1 MQQLTKLTLSVLAL
15 SVSYSA
21 QAELAG
27 AQSAPSNNVNYIQV
41 GGTNYTNDNPNG
53 HIGSPGSPG
62 IMVNKMSPNAN
73 DRKFVSLFGL
83 QFVAWPDFNG
93 ISHVDSS
100 HPFMPQKHKGKIGSM
115 DFAKVPDWNI
125 FQSGVYFGEWSD
137 SGALN
142 ASDRQVWY
150 VGKDKTSNMPTS
162 GSATYNVKGI
172 RQYQHNGI
180 MTGTLTANFS
190 TNKLS
195 GNVGDINFGN
205 NVNINSNNASFAGG
219 VNVGST
225 QGNTQGHFFHS
236 NAERL
241 AGIATFASNK
251 NLDTA
256 FGGKKQ

>member
-1 MQQLTKLTLSVLAL
+1 MQKLTKLTLSVLAL

-27 AQSAPSNNVNYIQV
+27 AQSTPSNNVNYIQV
-41 GGTNYTNDNPNG
+41 GGTNYSNDDPNG
-53 HIGSPGSPG
+53 HIGPEGSPG
-62 IMVNKMSPNAN
+62 IMVNKMSPNPN
-73 DRKFVSLFGL
+73 DRKYVSLLGM
-83 QFVAWPDFNG
+83 QFIAWPDWNG
-93 ISHVDSS
+93 VTHLDDNTPFLPASHAQNIGTHDYSRVSIS
-100 HPFMPQKHKGKIGSM
+100 G
-115 DFAKVPDWNI
+115 AE
-125 FQSGVYFGEWSD
+125 VYFGEWSQN
-137 SGALN
+137 GELN
-142 ASDRQVWY
+142 APDRQVWY

-172 RQYQHNGI
+172 RQYQHNGM
-180 MTGTLTANFS
+180 MTGTLTANFA

-205 NVNINSNNASFAGG
+205 NVNIDSNNASFAGG
-219 VNVGST
+219 VSVGST
-225 QGNTQGHFFHS
+225 PGGTEGHFFGN
-236 NAERL
+236 NAAQL